1 MPRMRILSTT
11 EQEQFEKP
19 PVFDSYQRKKL
30 FNFPKSLLE
39 TAQCFRKISHRIGFL
54 VSCGYFNA
62 AKRFFAPK
70 DYHQR
75 DIDYV
80 ARHLNAQAE
89 NFDAASYADRTRQRH
104 EHIVL
109 EFYGFKRFDS
119 SAERSIASEIASMVQ
134 TQLKPKLIF
143 LRCIDFSISQRI
155 QVPNYHRLTDLILSA
170 LNQHKQDLS
179 ALIESDLT
187 SETKYL
193 LEALFVQTPATDVN
207 TTPSKTTRY
216 KLTLLK
222 KLSQSTRPTR
232 VKERVND
239 LAYLAELYERLSPV
253 LSAMDL
259 NHEGIRYY
267 AGSVIKSKMFQLHQR
282 SDEDRYVHVTAFVA
296 HQYYRLQ
303 DNLVDVLLSV
313 VQSFQNS
320 AQREH
325 KDQIFEQ
332 RKVRNDNLTSLLSRL
347 DDDIF
352 AVLRRIRKLTHDDK
366 LSDADKVSEIRSL
379 LEGSKDDELSSLKTG
394 LEKELDE
401 GDYHDVLEA
410 RSLRLQNRVSPIL
423 KTLDFHAQPGA
434 VELMDAINHF
444 KAKDGAITQAAPL
457 NFLNPQERK
466 AIVGSDGQN
475 FRTSLYKTFLFI
487 HTATSIKSGNLNLE
501 YSYKYRSLD
510 DYMIGKDRW
519 NREKDQLLERAGL
532 KEFANPQK
540 VLRELDEALY
550 QQYETTNSNVINGKN
565 PHLKILA
572 NGNFRIATPALDE
585 KESEPLQQF
594 FPERHYVPLTE
605 VLATVNRYCGFL
617 NEFQHWQQ
625 RHIRNPVSPRALY
638 AGVMGLGCGIGT
650 RKMGQISSQ
659 VTENELVHA
668 VNWYFSPDNILAA
681 NDRVVGAMDL
691 MELPKIYQRSQDKLH
706 TASDGQK
713 FEVRADSLNA
723 NYSFKYF
730 GKGQG
735 VSAYTFIDE
744 RNLLWHSLVF
754 SAAERESAYVID
766 GLMRNDVVKSDIH
779 SLCVRVD
786 VA

>member
-39 TAQCFRKISHRIGFL
+39 TAQIFRKISHRIGFL

-70 DYHQR
+70 DYQQR

-80 ARHLNAQAE
+80 ARHLNNAQAE

-170 LNQHKQDLS
+170 LNQRKQDLS
-179 ALIESDLT
+179 ALIESELT

-352 AVLRRIRKLTHDDK
+352 AVLRRIRKLTHNDK
-366 LSDADKVSEIRSL
+366 LSDADKVNEIRSYW
-379 LEGSKDDELSSLKTG
+379 K
-394 LEKELDE
+394 
-401 GDYHDVLEA
+401 VA
-410 RSLRLQNRVSPIL
+410 RMMS
-423 KTLDFHAQPGA
+423 
-434 VELMDAINHF
+434 
-444 KAKDGAITQAAPL
+444 
-457 NFLNPQERK
+457 
-466 AIVGSDGQN
+466 
-475 FRTSLYKTFLFI
+475 
-487 HTATSIKSGNLNLE
+487 
-501 YSYKYRSLD
+501 
-510 DYMIGKDRW
+510 
-519 NREKDQLLERAGL
+519 
-532 KEFANPQK
+532 
-540 VLRELDEALY
+540 
-550 QQYETTNSNVINGKN
+550 
-565 PHLKILA
+565 
-572 NGNFRIATPALDE
+572 
-585 KESEPLQQF
+585 
-594 FPERHYVPLTE
+594 
-605 VLATVNRYCGFL
+605 C
-617 NEFQHWQQ
+617 
-625 RHIRNPVSPRALY
+625 PV
-638 AGVMGLGCGIGT
+638 
-650 RKMGQISSQ
+650 
-659 VTENELVHA
+659 
-668 VNWYFSPDNILAA
+668 
-681 NDRVVGAMDL
+681 
-691 MELPKIYQRSQDKLH
+691 
-706 TASDGQK
+706 
-713 FEVRADSLNA
+713 
-723 NYSFKYF
+723 
-730 GKGQG
+730 
-735 VSAYTFIDE
+735 
-744 RNLLWHSLVF
+744 
-754 SAAERESAYVID
+754 
-766 GLMRNDVVKSDIH
+766 
-779 SLCVRVD
+779 
-786 VA
+786 